1 MIVLTADAGGTR
13 TRLALHDTEDGADR
27 GALEPEVVEA
37 LPSNSAPRLE
47 EIVRGFLERHAVAG
61 RIEAACIGVPG
72 PVVEGSVRAT
82 NLPWVVDEKAF
93 GEDLGISKVRLVND
107 HAATA
112 AALPLLTAEDL
123 ITLHPGRPERE
134 RQVFAILAPGT
145 GLGQA
150 YSLRGGD
157 GRHHPFPSE
166 GGHVEFAPK
175 DALELDLWQ
184 YLRVKLRKRVSIERV
199 LSGPGIMNI
208 YSFLRD
214 RSHGDE
220 PTALRDEIAAANDP
234 AAVVS
239 GHGLSGTHAICSMAL
254 DIFARVLGSQAGD
267 VALTYLSTGGVFL
280 GGGIPPKVAPKLRSG
295 GTVEAF
301 LRKGRLSPLV
311 EMTPLHI
318 ITNDRAALLGAASIA
333 VTLADRC

>member
-1 MIVLTADAGGTR
+1 MAILTGDAGGTR
-13 TRLALHDTEDGADR
+13 TRLALHEPQGMTHR
-27 GALEPEVVEA
+27 RALDPIVMEVLESA
-37 LPSNSAPRLE
+37 SAPSLE
-47 EIVRGFLERHAVAG
+47 EIVRGFLERNPIKG

-72 PVVEGSVRAT
+72 PVLEGSVRAT
-82 NLPWVVDEKAF
+82 NLPWLIDEKLF
-93 GEDLGISKVRLVND
+93 GERLGIPKVRLVND

-112 AALPLLTAEDL
+112 AALPLLAPDDL
-123 ITLHPGRPERE
+123 ITLHAGRAERE
-134 RQVFAILAPGT
+134 CRIFAILAPGT

-150 YSLRGGD
+150 YSVLGND

-175 DALELDLWQ
+175 DELEFELLK
-184 YLRVKLRKRVSIERV
+184 YLKEKLRKRVSVERV

-214 RSHGDE
+214 RSYGDE
-220 PTALRDEIAAANDP
+220 PKELRDEIAAAPVP

-239 GHGLSGTHAICSMAL
+239 GHGLSGKYPICSRAL

-267 VALTYLSTGGVFL
+267 VVLTYLSTGGVYL
-280 GGGIPPKVAPKLRSG
+280 GGGIPPKVAAKLQAG
-295 GTVEAF
+295 GTVAAYF
-301 LRKGRLSPLV
+301 QKGRLSPLV

-318 ITNDRAALLGAASIA
+318 IKNDRAALLGAAAIA
-333 VTLADRC
+333 ASL

>member
-1 MIVLTADAGGTR
+1 MAILTGDAGGTH
-13 TRLALHDTEDGADR
+13 TRLALHEPQGMTHR
-27 GALEPEVVEA
+27 RALEPIVMEVLE
-37 LPSNSAPRLE
+37 SSSAPALE
-47 EIVRGFLERHAVAG
+47 EIVRGFLERNPIKG

-72 PVVEGSVRAT
+72 PVWGGAVQAT
-82 NLPWVVDEKAF
+82 NLPWVITERGL
-93 GEDLGISKVRLVND
+93 GETLGIPRVRLVND

-112 AALPLLTAEDL
+112 AALPLLAPEDL

-134 RQVFAILAPGT
+134 RRVFAILAPGT

-150 YSLRGGD
+150 YSVLGTD

-175 DALELDLWQ
+175 DEIEFELLN
-184 YLRVKLRKRVSIERV
+184 YLKNKLRKRVSVERV
-199 LSGPGIMNI
+199 LSGPGLLNI

-214 RSHGDE
+214 RAYGNE
-220 PTALRDEIAAANDP
+220 PEALREEISAAPVP

-239 GHGLSGTHAICSMAL
+239 EHGLSGRYAICSMAL

-267 VALTYLSTGGVFL
+267 VVLTYLSTGGVFL
-280 GGGIPPKVAPKLRSG
+280 GGGIPPKVAERLQAG
-295 GTVEAF
+295 GTVAAY
-301 LRKGRLSPLV
+301 LHKGRLSPLV

-318 ITNDRAALLGAASIA
+318 IQNDRAALLGAAAIA
-333 VTLADRC
+333 TNL